1 MVRPCEQNPYS
12 LVDTMPVLKMFSEN
26 GTRAREHYRE
36 FMTPEGC
43 KRMIKKPARKDS
55 HAADEAIAGKPT
67 KAGLL
72 AAHGKPVRDI
82 IAPRLK
88 VLFVGINP
96 GLYSGAVGHHFA
108 RPGNRFWPALHKA
121 GFTAYKLSPFEERE
135 LLKRGCGITNIVNFS
150 TAAADELDA
159 QELAA
164 GGRRLIAKIM
174 RYRPRI
180 VAILGLKAFRLA
192 FGRPKAGFGSQE
204 ERIGSS
210 RVWVLP
216 NPSGLNAS
224 YQLPALARMF
234 RTVRR
239 AAEKESSEFP
249 R

>member
-1 MVRPCEQNPYS
+1 MNSEKEAKAPVR
-12 LVDTMPVLKMFSEN
+12 
-26 GTRAREHYRE
+26 
-36 FMTPEGC
+36 
-43 KRMIKKPARKDS
+43 
-55 HAADEAIAGKPT
+55 KPT
-67 KAGLL
+67 KAELL
-72 AAHGKPVRDI
+72 AAYGKPVRDI

-88 VLFVGINP
+88 ILFVGINP

-121 GFTAYKLSPFEERE
+121 GFTAHRLSPFEERD
-135 LLKRGCGITNIVNFS
+135 LLKRGYGITNIVDFS

-159 QELAA
+159 RDLAK
-164 GGRRLIAKIM
+164 GGKRLSAKIK

-192 FGRPKAGFGSQE
+192 FGRPRAGFGMQE
-204 ERIGSS
+204 ERSGPS

-224 YQLPALARMF
+224 YQLPALTRMF

-239 AAEKESSEFP
+239 EAEKTIKRSEL
-249 R
+249 RSKRGHKRSTRRKSL